1 MRRTKLVL
9 LALLAFAAASD
20 AQIGKRVS
28 LRAGTPED
36 RAVRDIT
43 RTSDPAEKLA
53 LLEKFLSEYGS
64 GEMALVAYDIYI
76 DHYLTAKD
84 FAKVYESGEKSLALD
99 PDAFGVVMRMF
110 TAAQQQGDAAR
121 LFDYGTRIGEILERY
136 KARPA
141 PEGMADDM
149 WQSTRRGTL
158 EEIQDSLN
166 YVEFTLFSTGYN
178 NPDPAAKTAQLERFV
193 AAFPDS
199 QYAVN
204 AQNVVAY
211 TYQQTKQLDKMD
223 AFIEK
228 VLAARPDNVTMLLL
242 AADSWNERQVELDK
256 AETYAGRALKALDTA
271 EKPAALSDEQWA
283 QQKTIQQG
291 LAHSITGQIRVR
303 KNRNTQ
309 AVESLNAAAPL
320 LKSDAIAYSRNQ
332 YWLGFAFINLK
343 QIPQARAAFT
353 DAAAADTPF
362 RGPAQEKLKTLPAGG
377 PPAKRRRPS

>member
-1 MRRTKLVL
+1 MRRTMMVL
-9 LALLAFAAASD
+9 LALLAFSAAAS

-28 LRAGTPED
+28 LRAGTVED

-43 RTSDPAEKLA
+43 RSNDPAEKLA
-53 LLEKFLSEYGS
+53 LLEKFLSEYGA

-76 DHYLTAKD
+76 DHYLAAKD
-84 FAKVYESGEKSLALD
+84 FAKVYDYGEKSLTLD
-99 PDAFGVVMRMF
+99 PDAFSVVMRMF

-121 LFDYGTRIGEILERY
+121 LFDYGTRIGEIVERY
-136 KARPA
+136 KVRPA

-158 EEIQDSLN
+158 AEIQDSLN
-166 YVEFTLFSTGYN
+166 YVEYTLFSTGYN
-178 NPDPAAKTAQLERFV
+178 NNDAAAKTAQLERFV

-228 VLAARPDNVTMLLL
+228 VLAARPDNVTMLLM
-242 AADSWNERQVELDK
+242 AADSWNERQMELDK
-256 AETYAGRALKALDTA
+256 AEAYAGRALKALETA
-271 EKPAALSDEQWA
+271 EQPATLTDEQWA

-303 KNRNTQ
+303 RNRNTQ
-309 AVESLNAAAPL
+309 AVEALNAAAPL
-320 LKSDAIAYSRNQ
+320 LKSDAVAFSRNQ

-343 QIPQARAAFT
+343 QIAEARAAFT
-353 DAAAADTPF
+353 DAAEADTPF
-362 RGPAQEKLKTLPAGG
+362 RGPAQEKLKSLPTG